1 MKIADFWKKFDQE
14 WDATNHFTLIVQGDT
29 SLTEDIFAYKLYIN
43 GNIHGTGVRFTH
55 LAPPNSIYVRLKAGG
70 YRIILRE
77 YDARKAD
84 RMESNTLPIE
94 IDYDE
99 QILIRASLRD
109 GQLVL
114 SFDDIAQQS
123 HYVKIK
129 K

>member
-1 MKIADFWKKFDQE
+1 MKIANFWKKFYQE
-14 WDATNHFTLIVQGDT
+14 WDATNNSTLIVQGDI
-29 SLTEDIFAYKLYIN
+29 SLTEEIFAYKLYIN
-43 GNIHGTGVRFTH
+43 GNIHRTAVRFIS

-77 YDARKAD
+77 YDARKVD
-84 RMESNTLPIE
+84 RMESNTLLIE
-94 IDYDE
+94 IQYDE

-123 HYVKIK
+123 H
-129 K
+129 